1 MSFFLDDS
9 PPTTLSAGLTTV
21 ATVTTRVHGCVG
33 THLFKSHPCPEP
45 RKTSLRTP
53 QMQHTTSS
61 RPHESRK
68 SAQHER
74 QPPCLIH
81 RRPRITYQLASS
93 QLEPH
98 GQKVSRLTI
107 CNSSL
112 HTPCRSS
119 TAVVVHD
126 LWQQVHVR
134 MSIAYHLP
142 PINQEDLVHCMLR
155 WVSSRLKHRCSTHQ
169 IVTSKISSFVHLM
182 NRRHRKETCTFFH
195 AVHICSIQMV
205 FH

>member
-33 THLFKSHPCPEP
+33 THLFKSRPRHGAAEIVVTGRPRMPHPA
-45 RKTSLRTP
+45 
-53 QMQHTTSS
+53 SS
-61 RPHESRK
+61 RPHDSR
-68 SAQHER
+68 SQHMR
-74 QPPCLIH
+74 PPPCPGSPLSKDH
-81 RRPRITYQLASS
+81 VPADTEPSW
-93 QLEPH
+93 EPH
-98 GQKVSRLTI
+98 GPKARRLTI
-107 CNSSL
+107 CNSSPRAPRRL
-112 HTPCRSS
+112 S

>member
-1 MSFFLDDS
+1 MSGPTFLKS
-9 PPTTLSAGLTTV
+9 PSPRSRGNRRYWAD
-21 ATVTTRVHGCVG
+21 HGC
-33 THLFKSHPCPEP
+33 
-45 RKTSLRTP
+45 RTP
-53 QMQHTTSS
+53 RVPDLMILAISTCDHHSVPGS
-61 RPHESRK
+61 P
-68 SAQHER
+68 
-74 QPPCLIH
+74 LIKDH
-81 RRPRITYQLASS
+81 VPADTEPSW
-93 QLEPH
+93 EPH
-98 GQKVSRLTI
+98 GPKARRLTI
-107 CNSSL
+107 CNSSPRAPRRL
-112 HTPCRSS
+112 S